1 MVMLEKEMNVIL
13 GNQSERMKSLYSE
26 ERELQE
32 RLLELTRDETDLKGT
47 VNHLT
52 EALQSTVEVASDVV
66 VEFQSFMLGL
76 ELVPLHFLIC

>member
-52 EALQSTVEVASDVV
+52 ETLQSTVEVASDVV

-76 ELVPLHFLIC
+76 ELVPLHF